1 MLLGTPAATSI
12 SIWQPPPVEG
22 AFPVDDQFWLTMLK
36 HMINVWAF
44 GLSGIALL
52 YVGYFIFD
60 KLTPGIHFT
69 RELVDN
75 KNIAVA
81 IVLGSLLLGVS
92 LIVAAMLIG

>member
-1 MLLGTPAATSI
+1 
-12 SIWQPPPVEG
+12 
-22 AFPVDDQFWLTMLK
+22 VDDQFWLTMLK

-69 RELVDN
+69 RELVE
-75 KNIAVA
+75 KQNIAVA
-81 IVLGSLLLGVS
+81 IVLGALLLGVS

>member
-1 MLLGTPAATSI
+1 MD
-12 SIWQPPPVEG
+12 E
-22 AFPVDDQFWLTMLK
+22 QFWLTMLK

-44 GLSGIALL
+44 GLTGIALL

-75 KNIAVA
+75 KNVAVA
-81 IVLGSLLLGVS
+81 MVLGSLLLGVS
-92 LIVAAMLIG
+92 FIVAAMLIG